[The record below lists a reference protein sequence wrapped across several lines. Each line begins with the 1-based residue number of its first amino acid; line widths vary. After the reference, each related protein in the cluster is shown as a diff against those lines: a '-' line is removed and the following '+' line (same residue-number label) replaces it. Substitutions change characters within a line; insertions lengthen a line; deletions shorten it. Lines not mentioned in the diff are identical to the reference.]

1 MPAPPLPTNLLLTQN
16 LCGNPKWEVAARRA
30 DEGSLLII
38 ASPAQGVSKCFLG
51 KAPVG
56 LCPLAN
62 LETAHCT
69 CRFLTERGHYRAR
82 RCRTKRGGRVVK
94 AGVVRTQQPLRLAF
108 GNPPSRRRKGDAAS
122 VAVFAHNGKNRSSPC
137 AHATPWRAH
146 NARLTPCAGEAVI

>member
-30 DEGSLLII
+30 DERSLLII

-82 RCRTKRGGRVVK
+82 RWLAVGKSEGLLKSKVQRKKSPPYSRPRVPKKRRSIILGWFEGRANAFLIYKIPYCRRLLGGAVLLSGER
-94 AGVVRTQQPLRLAF
+94 RQQ
-108 GNPPSRRRKGDAAS
+108 D
-122 VAVFAHNGKNRSSPC
+122 
-137 AHATPWRAH
+137 
-146 NARLTPCAGEAVI
+146 